1 MSEIRTRP
9 ASKEFRSNFDRIFRK
24 ADRPRGETVTGSLS
38 ESSHSESSHQEG
50 AIPTD
55 IKGWP
60 LGGEEDLGE
69 FRTVCCC
76 TDDPH
81 FGG

>member
-24 ADRPRGETVTGSLS
+24 ADRPRGETVTGSS
-38 ESSHSESSHQEG
+38 KGEPSHNDEYIDWGE
-50 AIPTD
+50 
-55 IKGWP
+55 IK
-60 LGGEEDLGE
+60 
-69 FRTVCCC
+69 TIICC

>member
-9 ASKEFRSNFDRIFRK
+9 ASREYRANFDRIFKK
-24 ADRPRGETVTGSLS
+24 ADRPRGETVTGSLR
-38 ESSHSESSHQEG
+38 ESSHDEN
-50 AIPTD
+50 ID
-55 IKGWP
+55 W
-60 LGGEEDLGE
+60 GE
-69 FRTVCCC
+69 FRTRVCC